1 MTWRD
6 TAKGIIAKLTA
17 DLPKDSPFRDRV
29 KLLRDNYP
37 FARRSG
43 FAYRVWCEEQRK
55 YLVQFLPPKGSKRY
69 PRLPL
74 EIAIDD
80 AMNRE
85 GAAT

>member
-6 TAKGIIAKLTA
+6 TAKAIIAKLTV
-17 DLPKDSPFRDRV
+17 DLPNDAPFCDRV
-29 KLLRDNYP
+29 RLLRDNYP

-55 YLVQFLPPKGSKRY
+55 YLTQFMPPKESKRL

-74 EIAIDD
+74 EIMLD
-80 AMNRE
+80 E
-85 GAAT
+85 AAQQ

>member
-6 TAKGIIAKLTA
+6 TAKGIIAELTA
-17 DLPKDSPFRDRV
+17 DLPKDAPFRDRV

-55 YLVQFLPPKGSKRY
+55 YLAQFMPPKGSKRF

-74 EIAIDD
+74 EIMLD
-80 AMNRE
+80 E
-85 GAAT
+85 AAPR